1 MGQAGTRGRSTWAA
15 KFAGLFQE
23 AGPRSPG
30 QPRAEGRGFPAT
42 GLRIAGSI
50 PRLVP
55 SPGPTPPGPAPP
67 LICHPTWSRLTCS
80 ARGRLRLVRPVHR
93 NAPPL
98 GGSGGRRPRRKREG
112 GAPGSVTSQ
121 RDGPGLRH
129 GGDVRDCGVIQGGGA
144 RRPGWSGARPVTS
157 GAGSGRALVRRRKEP
172 AQAHGRR
179 DAGRSSRRAPRL
191 PAHSSPL
198 AGGTGSK
205 WPRPALGRLG
215 CSCSC

>member
-112 GAPGSVTSQ
+112 G
-121 RDGPGLRH
+121 GPGLCDVTTRRTGFASRRRRPRLWRH
-129 GGDVRDCGVIQGGGA
+129 PRGGA

-179 DAGRSSRRAPRL
+179 DAGRSSRRAPRR

>member
-1 MGQAGTRGRSTWAA
+1 MIRNRANRGSPSQEAGAQAWARRALGLHTCTKLLSKMGKSRSWSNSPLRRWRWSRPGRCVGQAGTRGRSTWAA

-50 PRLVP
+50 PHLVP

-67 LICHPTWSRLTCS
+67 LTCHPTWSRLTCS
-80 ARGRLRLVRPVHR
+80 TRGRLRLVPPFHR

-98 GGSGGRRPRRKREG
+98 GGSGGRSPRRKREG

-121 RDGPGLRH
+121 RDGPGVRH
-129 GGDVRDCGVIQGGGA
+129 GGDVRDCGVIQGA
-144 RRPGWSGARPVTS
+144 VPGNPDA
-157 GAGSGRALVRRRKEP
+157 AAP
-172 AQAHGRR
+172 A
-179 DAGRSSRRAPRL
+179 P
-191 PAHSSPL
+191 
-198 AGGTGSK
+198 
-205 WPRPALGRLG
+205 
-215 CSCSC
+215 